1 MGKGSWATV
10 MLVTTFPADLATSNK
25 SFMSSLVHVPMINNN
40 LKIKGILT
48 KIDKIYMQGQWLFC
62 FFSNMAFNTFF
73 EVKF

>member
-1 MGKGSWATV
+1 MV

-48 KIDKIYMQGQWLFC
+48 KIDKIYVQG
-62 FFSNMAFNTFF
+62 
-73 EVKF
+73 